1 MLLSILLA
9 NILFVWFICLIYA
22 LRTSEG
28 EPAPDELVAAA
39 LQGWALLATAAAP
52 QWLATTAVSAYLPIL
67 IDLLE
72 SNSMDVRT
80 GAGETAALLREA
92 VDEVARLQ
100 VTSFNV
106 FSLMFALWYHFH
118 IVSAMRCMSSVQL
131 ALQLV
136 YAVAL
141 LCSSVVRLFLH

>member
-1 MLLSILLA
+1 ML
-9 NILFVWFICLIYA
+9 FTH
-22 LRTSEG
+22 RTSEG

-52 QWLATTAVSAYLPIL
+52 HWLATTAVSAYLPIL
-67 IDLLE
+67 RDLLE

-106 FSLMFALWYHFH
+106 FFSTFCTFVHFPDGYSNATSATHCMVDTCHLCQYMQRCKH
-118 IVSAMRCMSSVQL
+118 IVQRQC
-131 ALQLV
+131 
-136 YAVAL
+136 
-141 LCSSVVRLFLH
+141 